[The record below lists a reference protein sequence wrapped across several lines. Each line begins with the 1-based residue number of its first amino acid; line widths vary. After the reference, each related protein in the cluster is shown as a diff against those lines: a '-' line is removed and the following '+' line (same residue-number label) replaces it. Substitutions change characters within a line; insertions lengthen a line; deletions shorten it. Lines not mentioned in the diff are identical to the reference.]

1 MIQIPVND
9 CVPPHGIK
17 EGKYYL
23 PFLSNFIN
31 GNRANFA
38 VFNLDKNSN
47 KLVFESVVSL
57 EIGKE
62 IEFYID
68 SGIEALPCTVEKAIN
83 ELKAY
88 TFTDTLA
95 YFEKKGYAIEK
106 PDIISAHKTD

>member
-1 MIQIPVND
+1 MIQILVND
-9 CVPPHGIK
+9 CVPPYHNKGD
-17 EGKYYL
+17 KYYL
-23 PFLSNFIN
+23 PLLGNFIN

-47 KLVFESVVSL
+47 RLVFESVVLL

-68 SGIEALPCTVEKAIN
+68 SGIEALPCTVEQAIK
-83 ELKAY
+83 ELKSY
-88 TFTDTLA
+88 TFDEILA
-95 YFEKKGYAIEK
+95 HFKKKGYTIEK